1 MMMGE
6 IESENL
12 EIDAATIKRVFFP
25 HALRR
30 GEAVLKSGHR
40 FVHYTSAEV
49 ATSILKN
56 REVWMRNSTTMN
68 DFMEVEYGLQCL
80 KAAYKGSPGILF
92 NSVLNSCF
100 NGAGEELHDRFSA
113 WLPGIKFETYL
124 TCVSEHPDSENELGR
139 LSMWRAY
146 GGQTGVALV
155 LNAAPFFDETD
166 VLKAY
171 SSPVGYFTQE
181 EFDAH
186 FLDVAKSLQANT
198 DILRQ
203 LGRERVFNVLFDV
216 LRFSVQCTKHPGFQE
231 EREWRVI
238 YVPSMHPSDKIIPSV
253 ECVRGTPQL
262 IYKIPLKNYP
272 NEGLLGLEIPELLER
287 IIIGPSQHPHV
298 LYQAF
303 FKLLKDAGVQY
314 PQDRI
319 VVSDIPLR

>member
-1 MMMGE
+1 MGE
-6 IESENL
+6 IKSDNR
-12 EIDAATIKRVFFP
+12 EIDAAAIKRVFFP
-25 HALRR
+25 HAARR
-30 GEAVLKSGHR
+30 GEAVLKNGHR

-80 KAAYKGSPGILF
+80 KAAYDGLPSQLF
-92 NSVLNSCF
+92 NSVLSSCF
-100 NGAGEELHDRFSA
+100 SGAEDELRDRFNA
-113 WLPGIKFETYL
+113 WLPGMKAETYL
-124 TCVSEHPDSENELGR
+124 TCFSEHSDSENELGR

-181 EFDAH
+181 GFASH
-186 FLDVAKSLQANT
+186 FLEVAKSLEANR
-198 DILRQ
+198 DVLIL
-203 LGRERVFNVLFDV
+203 LGRERVFHVLFNV

-238 YVPSMHPSDKIIPSV
+238 YVPSMHPSDKIKTSV
-253 ECVRGTPQL
+253 ECVRGTPQV
-262 IYKIPLKNYP
+262 IYKIPLKNHP
-272 NEGLLGLEIPELLER
+272 EEGLLGLEIPELLER
-287 IIIGPSQHPHV
+287 IIIGPSQHPQV